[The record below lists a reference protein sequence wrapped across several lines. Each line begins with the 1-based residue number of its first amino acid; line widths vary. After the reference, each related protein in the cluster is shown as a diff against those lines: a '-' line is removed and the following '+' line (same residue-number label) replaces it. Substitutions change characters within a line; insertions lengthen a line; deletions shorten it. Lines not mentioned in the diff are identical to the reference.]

1 MVLFAAFIII
11 CILTSLLGSIDGT
24 FVGDKEGCEE
34 NKLYAFVR
42 MPISNSMYETRIVY
56 IIPIDNSMYEQ
67 PTSLLG
73 RLVFFFFFFRKSL
86 LLFLCVCDKGR
97 VRSR

>member
-34 NKLYAFVR
+34 NKLYDFVR
-42 MPISNSMYETRIVY
+42 MYETRIVY
-56 IIPIDNSMYEQ
+56 MIPIGNSMFEQ

-73 RLVFFFFFFRKSL
+73 RLVFFFFFFRKSF
-86 LLFLCVCDKGR
+86 LLFLCSK
-97 VRSR
+97 